1 MFETAVY
8 VILCEIKFCL
18 HFPFNWTDS
27 GKADLDVG
35 TTLALLVFVFSA
47 KNKGGGAAID
57 PGSLTQKQSTYPFL
71 PPT

>member
-47 KNKGGGAAID
+47 KNKGGG
-57 PGSLTQKQSTYPFL
+57 QQ
-71 PPT
+71 